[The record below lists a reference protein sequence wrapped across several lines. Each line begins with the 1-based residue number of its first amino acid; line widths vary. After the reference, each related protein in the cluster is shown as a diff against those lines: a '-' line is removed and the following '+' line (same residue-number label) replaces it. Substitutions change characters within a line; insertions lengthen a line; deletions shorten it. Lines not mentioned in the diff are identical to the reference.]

1 MRRIIEL
8 VRPKLDWSTERNY
21 LKSVNIQVL
30 TAIRVFRS
38 GSFQKINVDIYSLSQ
53 PTVSRIISKVAE
65 AFAGEF
71 KNFIEFPSN
80 DKLDL
85 IKYGFYK
92 IAKFHNVV
100 GLIDCTHVPV
110 TVHGPDRELFRN
122 RKGRMSINVQAIVD
136 FNMKFTNMV
145 VRWPGLVHD
154 SRIFKN
160 SLICAKFEN
169 YEINGWLLGDNGYS
183 CTRYLLTPVLSP
195 TTEAEER
202 YNKAHIK
209 TRNLIERAFGCWKR
223 KFNIL
228 NVRMQTKLSNSLNII
243 MACAV
248 IWNIIKDEED
258 AGEDDSDLENFI
270 TDALDQ
276 NNLQD
281 QLDDIQSTGSTL
293 RSEII
298 QRHFSYD

>member
-1 MRRIIEL
+1 MCPI
-8 VRPKLDWSTERNY
+8 
-21 LKSVNIQVL
+21 
-30 TAIRVFRS
+30 
-38 GSFQKINVDIYSLSQ
+38 
-53 PTVSRIISKVAE
+53 
-65 AFAGEF
+65 
-71 KNFIEFPSN
+71 
-80 DKLDL
+80 
-85 IKYGFYK
+85 
-92 IAKFHNVV
+92 
-100 GLIDCTHVPV
+100 
-110 TVHGPDRELFRN
+110 TVHGSDRELFRN

-136 FNMKFTNMV
+136 FNMKFTNMAA
-145 VRWPGLVHD
+145 RWPGSVHD
-154 SRIFKN
+154 SRILKN

-169 YEINGWLLGDNGYS
+169 YEINGWLLGDNRYS

-195 TTEAEER
+195 TIGAEER

-209 TRNLIERAFGCWKR
+209 TRNLIERPFGCWKR

-228 NVRMQTKLSNSLNII
+228 NVRMQTKLRNSLNII